1 MQKHEFTSWRKA
13 RKEEQDLPPEKLM
26 EILRAIY
33 SEESAIRMFNQL
45 MGEKNED

>member
-1 MQKHEFTSWRKA
+1 MQKKRDFTLR
-13 RKEEQDLPPEKLM
+13 RKEDQDLPPEKLM